1 MATTFEPSATRP
13 PDPDHR
19 GRGTS
24 RSTGDGAPASAPPP
38 GGAGGSIPAGKVL
51 AVALIGLLLGA
62 LLNADSLVEQAERKP
77 FGWPRDVSLAIWE
90 PLATVSHALA
100 LDRPRIWLD
109 DALGRADDDLGTELV
124 FPPATGS
131 PATGTAPGA
140 ATDAASP
147 TGTAPGSDG
156 EGGAATDG
164 SGADDP
170 APAPTPTTVPAPELR
185 TPSAAEPLRLWVGG
199 DSMSQVFGESLV
211 RVAADTGVV
220 ETTLDYRISTGLTRP
235 DYFNWPA
242 HLATELERLDPEAVV
257 IMFGAND
264 AQGIVTAAG
273 DVHQPLEAG
282 WIAEY
287 RRRVAGTMDLLR
299 DDDRVVWWVGQ
310 PIMRSGGFSE
320 RMAGLNR
327 IYAEEAATR
336 PWIRFVDTF
345 PMFSGPSG
353 GYEAFLPGVD
363 GTVQDLRQGDGIHLS
378 RAGGD
383 LLAEAVLDD
392 VETEAGITG

>member
-1 MATTFEPSATRP
+1 MATTLEPPATRGP
-13 PDPDHR
+13 GPDRRPDGH
-19 GRGTS
+19 GRP
-24 RSTGDGAPASAPPP
+24 GDGGAASEHPPAGPR
-38 GGAGGSIPAGKVL
+38 GSLPAGKVL
-51 AVALIGLLLGA
+51 AIALIGLLLGA

-109 DALGRADDDLGTELV
+109 DALGRTDDDLGAEMV
-124 FPPATGS
+124 FPPATEPTTGS
-131 PATGTAPGA
+131 G
-140 ATDAASP
+140 TDAA
-147 TGTAPGSDG
+147 APGSDT
-156 EGGAATDG
+156 ATDPG
-164 SGADDP
+164 TGTDETPVAT
-170 APAPTPTTVPAPELR
+170 TPTTVPAPELR

-211 RVAADTGVV
+211 RMATDTGVM
-220 ETTLDYRISTGLTRP
+220 EPTLDYRISTGLTRP

-242 HLATELERLDPEAVV
+242 HLVAELDRLDPEAVV

-264 AQGIVTAAG
+264 AQGIVTDEG
-273 DVHQPLEAG
+273 DVFQPLEEG
-282 WIAEY
+282 WITEY

-310 PIMRSGGFSE
+310 PIMRSGSFSE
-320 RMAGLNR
+320 RMAGLNA
-327 IYAEEAATR
+327 IYREEAASR
-336 PWIRFVDTF
+336 PWIEFVDTF

-363 GTVQDLRQGDGIHLS
+363 GTVADLRQGDGIHLS

-383 LLAEAVLDD
+383 LLARDVLDQI
-392 VETEAGITG
+392 EADADITG